1 MSALIWPTQA
11 ILQARSDWVTLPF
24 FNNAKLF
31 SLYLDGPTQC
41 FSSVFVL
48 VVFGLSLQVVMDF
61 TISDKHICW
70 QT

>member
-31 SLYLDGPTQC
+31 SLYLDGPTQWVC
-41 FSSVFVL
+41 LYRWLWILQL
-48 VVFGLSLQVVMDF
+48 VTNICVG
-61 TISDKHICW
+61 KHRYS
-70 QT
+70 